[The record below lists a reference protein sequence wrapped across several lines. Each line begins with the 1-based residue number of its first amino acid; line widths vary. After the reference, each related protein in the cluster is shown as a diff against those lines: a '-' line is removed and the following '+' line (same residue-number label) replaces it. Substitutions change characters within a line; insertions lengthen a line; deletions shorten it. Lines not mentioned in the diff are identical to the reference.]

1 MGFLHKS
8 VEFHSLLSGANEI
21 SDLFLIDSKSKSLNN
36 FTGKK
41 VLFKENY
48 DLTDAS
54 LFKVLKSYQ
63 WYKNYL

>member
-1 MGFLHKS
+1 MDIATKYVKITTITAEGEGSILP
-8 VEFHSLLSGANEI
+8 AI
-21 SDLFLIDSKSKSLNN
+21 TYNN

-54 LFKVLKSYQ
+54 LFKVLQSYQ
-63 WYKNYL
+63 WYKNNL